1 MAGRRRLLV
10 PLLFGSLLLAGC
22 RSRELVENELRARD
36 TQYREAL
43 EELSRSET
51 RTQTLER
58 ELEAL
63 RQGGALT
70 PEQAAQI
77 SGLRRIVLGRLTG
90 GYDNDGLPG
99 DEALQVV
106 IEPRDISD
114 HPVQTLGQAQVTALE
129 VNLQGVKTPI
139 DSWTV
144 GAEQLRHS
152 WKQGLLSTGYYLVLP
167 WKVLPRSETVRV
179 VVRFAT
185 ADGRIY
191 EADKDVRVRLVP
203 GRVPPMPPP
212 EMLPSEPG
220 PVLVPALKQAY
231 PNVPVGQWYV
241 PPLDS
246 AVELG
251 RPIPYPAEQAAWPS
265 LP

>member
-1 MAGRRRLLV
+1 MAGRRRVLVLLF
-10 PLLFGSLLLAGC
+10 FGSLLQAGC
-22 RSRELVENELRARD
+22 RSRDLVENELRARD

-43 EELSRSET
+43 EELSRSQT
-51 RTQTLER
+51 RSRELER
-58 ELEAL
+58 ELASL
-63 RQGGALT
+63 REGGALT

-114 HPVQTLGQAQVTALE
+114 QSVQALGQAEVTALE

-139 DSWTV
+139 SSWTI
-144 GAEQLRHS
+144 GPAQLQHS
-152 WKQGLLSTGYYLVLP
+152 WKQGLLSTGYHLILP
-167 WKVLPRSETVRV
+167 WKVFPKSETVRV
-179 VVRFAT
+179 VVRFT
-185 ADGRIY
+185 TLDGRVY

-203 GRVPPMPPP
+203 SHVPALPRPMLPP
-212 EMLPSEPG
+212 EILPSEPS
-220 PVLVPALKQAY
+220 PTLVPALKHAY

-241 PPLDS
+241 PPLED

-251 RPIPYPAEQAAWPS
+251 RPIPYE
-265 LP
+265 